1 MSYNYNSTYRNYFYE
16 TGHTKTL
23 LFVSYNMKV
32 TAVSGKPP
40 KIENKNGWKS
50 TKAYASGDIAVEGDR
65 RYTCISPNTGNQPST
80 SPTYWNDIG
89 EELNTIITNDNIDK
103 ENFEYSMSINSAKNL
118 CIGSCEAAGI
128 KIRIKNDGRIVPL
141 VSHENDSYEETIFN
155 VYLYFDDNSDTLMY
169 FGMFQCNKDE
179 VTSDFKFRDITMY
192 DQMSVLRDLDV
203 YQWFTRFTEK
213 YPNCTV
219 KQLRDGLFEVL
230 NTNNEEYAYIRMP
243 IDQKSQSLVHDSSTY
258 KYRLDE
264 GATKLS
270 AANLLEDICE
280 INGVWGRFG
289 RSLNSEGRVEFE
301 YIELPTITSSYKVPT
316 KDKITSN
323 MRERYVKHDWYR
335 TRVIGKISVYNAYS
349 ECIGWRAKGDINIY
363 DEKHTK
369 KIGEKAEY
377 AIYDNKFFDEVRKGS
392 ESNDLSKF
400 LDDILTKVE
409 NITYEPYEIRCI
421 GDPVREPGD
430 VIFIEGTDDEIAD
443 TDPRKE
449 YTSFKSYIFNR
460 TLKGIQVMKDEYSST
475 GDRRMPVFGDSSS
488 SSAYSSGS
496 TNGVYRPS
504 SSSSFITAN
513 GEGEQLNI
521 PELIR
526 NWGFRLLEIPSA
538 GVTFDKDTGIAKIF
552 WQDPE
557 DITDNKPVPSYW
569 DGTLLVRS
577 HEKPL
582 NRWQEGVTVLDD
594 FKTRN
599 EHTTEETAYEDE
611 HAGDY
616 DIVYYGLFPY
626 DVKGDY
632 NPFKVLK
639 VVTNNV
645 IGVPKITDITEVAS
659 RSMKVNYLIPEGTYE
674 YIRLV
679 YKKNSEP
686 GSVTDGTAINITG
699 SGVNV
704 AGLDVNTTYYF
715 KIFLKGSNKAKSES
729 KAVSAKTTN
738 VDPYIMLDQSTRYII
753 PSALP
758 VQVSDANA
766 WKWNATEFQME
777 GHGWN
782 GSQANFAFS
791 TGFKKGNATKIYIDT
806 ECTSNGR
813 YWNYNIYLWASKTMG
828 YGWDYG
834 NKLLFLQII
843 NWDGNVHIHPE
854 ERGHS
859 YLRREWI
866 EVSLAGIDP
875 NQVFYIGGYTNCTDI
890 IIHGIKFDDAPLTY
904 TVEGVFNY
912 NGVGVSSMM
921 EYSKWKQ
928 LTQGYSYQHFNFYDN
943 NAYYGYYT
951 YGNWYNVM
959 TVNTVAIN
967 KSTTIA
973 INVEVEIPTGATG
986 PIQSGNL
993 NHSEIGLFSST
1004 NFSSADPSEWWNS
1017 GYLITQVSLT
1027 DYNRRVN
1034 YLNIEPW
1041 NTLPKTVVR
1050 IPITSS
1056 MPNQVYLG
1064 FYKCDCTM
1072 KITKIWLEKYL

>member
-40 KIENKNGWKS
+40 KIENKNRWKS

-243 IDQKSQSLVHDSSTY
+243 IDQKSKSLVHDSSTY

-301 YIELPTITSSYKVPT
+301 YIELPTINSSYKVPT

-460 TLKGIQVMKDEYSST
+460 TLKGIQVMKDEYSAT
-475 GDRRMPVFGDSSS
+475 GDRRMPVFGDSST

-504 SSSSFITAN
+504 SSSSFVNAS

-538 GVTFDKDTGIAKIF
+538 GVTFDKDTGVAKIF
-552 WQDPE
+552 WQDPD

-594 FKTRN
+594 FKIRN

-632 NPFKVLK
+632 NPFKILK

-645 IGVPKITDITEVAS
+645 IAVPKITDITEIEA
-659 RSMKVNYLIPEGTYE
+659 RSVKVNYVIPDGNYE
-674 YIRLV
+674 YIKLV
-679 YKKNSEP
+679 YKVNEVP
-686 GSVTDGTAINITG
+686 GSVTDGSVINITG
-699 SGVNV
+699 SGVTV
-704 AGLDVNTTYYF
+704 SGLEPNTKYYF
-715 KIFLKGSNKAKSES
+715 KIFMKGTNKAKSES
-729 KAVSAKTTN
+729 NAVDCTTVN
-738 VDPYIMLDQSTRYII
+738 LIVKELINIDARRGDAHDTAGDKWPASSSSNWQISNGWFTRINHNDY
-753 PSALP
+753 
-758 VQVSDANA
+758 DGRGYMDY
-766 WKWNATEFQME
+766 W
-777 GHGWN
+777 GGGGWN
-782 GSQANFAFS
+782 EKNPNDFKNCKLCVEMKVRMRGNPTYGCYPMLSIAENGTSRSAHFIPAGYQ
-791 TGFKKGNATKIYIDT
+791 TGHTYYDWNVCGRSDIGGALSLSDRGLTRCATKAIPLRDKTGEFVVKYEIDVTNNLLGNGKIYVNGALYDT
-806 ECTSNGR
+806 LYVNNPKFLHPFYYVQGASYVIADYRVQFGDNFDIQ
-813 YWNYNIYLWASKTMG
+813 YVKLWG
-828 YGWDYG
+828 
-834 NKLLFLQII
+834 
-843 NWDGNVHIHPE
+843 
-854 ERGHS
+854 
-859 YLRREWI
+859 
-866 EVSLAGIDP
+866 
-875 NQVFYIGGYTNCTDI
+875 
-890 IIHGIKFDDAPLTY
+890 
-904 TVEGVFNY
+904 
-912 NGVGVSSMM
+912 
-921 EYSKWKQ
+921 
-928 LTQGYSYQHFNFYDN
+928 
-943 NAYYGYYT
+943 
-951 YGNWYNVM
+951 
-959 TVNTVAIN
+959 
-967 KSTTIA
+967 
-973 INVEVEIPTGATG
+973 EI
-986 PIQSGNL
+986 
-993 NHSEIGLFSST
+993 
-1004 NFSSADPSEWWNS
+1004 
-1017 GYLITQVSLT
+1017 
-1027 DYNRRVN
+1027 
-1034 YLNIEPW
+1034 
-1041 NTLPKTVVR
+1041 
-1050 IPITSS
+1050 
-1056 MPNQVYLG
+1056 
-1064 FYKCDCTM
+1064 
-1072 KITKIWLEKYL
+1072 